1 MTGLGNTIQGCLQTR
16 SRGAIW
22 EAVQQG
28 SACCVSGG
36 YCKVATASPDS
47 PKGGAVAGALSSR
60 WLAARSVLSTLQLNE
75 AVNCSKDALCRPA
88 LTSQCTLQALQPKL
102 EAMEASWYRLH
113 SISSADTPEEVIS
126 YWEGESSQCRAH
138 SCWAM
143 QAASY
148 ACLKG
153 SMCTSRGS
161 PEQQVYGN
169 APPAAALQSAT
180 LLQVCTAAPYNVC
193 LLPCRPAR

>member
-16 SRGAIW
+16 SRGALW
-22 EAVQQG
+22 EVVHQD

-36 YCKVATASPDS
+36 YCKVATASPRLS
-47 PKGGAVAGALSSR
+47 QRGAVAGALCSR
-60 WLAARSVLSTLQLNE
+60 WLAARSVFSTLQLNE
-75 AVNCSKDALCRPA
+75 AVNCSKDALCRPV

-113 SISSADTPEEVIS
+113 SISGADTPEEVIS

-148 ACLKG
+148 LA
-153 SMCTSRGS
+153 
-161 PEQQVYGN
+161 
-169 APPAAALQSAT
+169 
-180 LLQVCTAAPYNVC
+180 
-193 LLPCRPAR
+193 